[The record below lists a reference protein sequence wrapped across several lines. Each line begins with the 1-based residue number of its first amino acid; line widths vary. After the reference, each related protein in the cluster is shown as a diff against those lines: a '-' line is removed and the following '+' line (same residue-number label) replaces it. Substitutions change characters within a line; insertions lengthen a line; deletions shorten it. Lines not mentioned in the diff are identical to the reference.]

1 MVLYWIIIV
10 IEVVEYVFDQVL
22 SFLNIKAS
30 KRPIPKVLEGLYDK
44 ASYMKQQAYFRA
56 NKRVSFWSSLVNVV
70 ATVGVFAF
78 GGFGLADEWVRG
90 VSDSEIIRSLL
101 FIGLFGGLSWL
112 IDLPFDIYDTFVVEE
127 RFGFNKTTPKL
138 YIIDTLKSLALSI
151 VLGGGLLALMVWIY
165 GLTHEWFWL
174 LAWGVVSVVMLFI
187 QYFFSVLL
195 VPLFNKQTPL
205 EEGELRDAIEEFA
218 TKVDFE
224 LKNIYVIDGSK
235 RTTHSNAYFTGW
247 GRQKRIVL
255 YDTLMDQLTTE
266 EIVGILAHEIGHYKH
281 RHIVKSLFVGLL
293 TTLVTFYL
301 FGLIIDSP
309 EIAAAAGSTEPSF
322 YVNLVIFSMLYTPL
336 SIVMGILSNIH
347 SRKNEREA
355 DQFAKDH
362 GVGAFN
368 ASALKKLSAKS
379 LTNLTPHPFVVFI
392 SYSHPILAERVER
405 LTGES

>member
-1 MVLYWIIIV
+1 MMFWIIIL
-10 IEVVEYVFDQVL
+10 IEIGEYVFDLVL
-22 SFLNIKAS
+22 DVLNVRAS
-30 KRPIPKVLEGLYDK
+30 KRPIPKVLEGIYDE
-44 ASYMKQQAYFRA
+44 ASYRKQQAYFRA
-56 NKRVSFWSSLVNVV
+56 NKRVGFWSSLVSTV
-70 ATVGVFAF
+70 ATIGVFAF
-78 GGFGLADEWVRG
+78 GGFGWADELVRG

-101 FIGLFGGLSWL
+101 FLGLFGGLSWL

-127 RFGFNKTTPKL
+127 RFGFNKVTPKL
-138 YIIDTLKSLALSI
+138 YIIDTLKSLALGI
-151 VLGGGLLALMVWIY
+151 VLGGGVLSLVVWIY
-165 GLTHEWFWL
+165 GLTPEWFWL

-187 QYFFSVLL
+187 QYFYSVLL

-205 EEGELRDAIEEFA
+205 EEGELRDAIEAFA
-218 TKVDFE
+218 QKVDFN

-255 YDTLMDQLTTE
+255 YDTLMDSLTTE

-301 FGLIIDSP
+301 FGLVIDSQ

-322 YVNLVIFSMLYTPL
+322 YVNLTVFSMLYAPL
-336 SIVMGILSNIH
+336 TMVMGILSNMW
-347 SRKNEREA
+347 SRKHEREA
-355 DQFAKDH
+355 DGFARDH
-362 GVGAFN
+362 GVGADE

-379 LTNLTPHPFVVFI
+379 LSNLTPHPFVVFVGH
-392 SYSHPILAERVER
+392 SHPTLEERVR
-405 LTGES
+405 ALTI